1 MSTSKLQKINKQH
14 ERTRTMLHKR
24 LINMP
29 FQYEDI
35 FEEDVKEFVRQ
46 KAQSMSTNTGY
57 LVPALLATTSFV
69 ASLTSKI
76 MTTTHSVTAN
86 LYTIIVGPP
95 TTGKT
100 QSISIAAQDPMQ
112 QLQEAMDLPDFLIKK
127 ISSSSGITKMLNETK
142 SGYLISSEIYDVIN
156 KLLKSDEENG
166 TGDAQLLCE
175 LFSGEMVTYKYATEK
190 VRVIPA
196 NTPFSILGSTQM
208 PLMAKLVTRMDQ
220 GHGLLDRFL
229 FAIPMCLRPTEDETE
244 NAIEQLRKERVK
256 SFGELFNIMYNINHE
271 TYYNFNE
278 ESKTLLKEISDTF
291 IKEINEAILNGDV
304 PPKSKK
310 TDLIMKVSLAIHLFE
325 SITKQLLNGQQP
337 VSPSNVIQHEALQRA
352 INYVDHLESQKEYN
366 CCEYNVVSLYIY
378 IKL

>member
-1 MSTSKLQKINKQH
+1 
-14 ERTRTMLHKR
+14 
-24 LINMP
+24 MP

-35 FEEDVKEFVRQ
+35 FEEDVKEVVRQ
-46 KAQSMSTNTGY
+46 KARSMSTNTGY

-100 QSISIAAQDPMQ
+100 QSITIAAQDPMQ

-166 TGDAQLLCE
+166 TGDSQLLCE

-229 FAIPMCLRPTEDETE
+229 FAIPMCLRPAEDETE
-244 NAIEQLRKERVK
+244 NAIEQSRKERVK
-256 SFGELFNIMYNINHE
+256 SFRELFNIMYNINHE

-278 ESKTLLKEISDTF
+278 EFKTLLKEISDSF

-325 SITKQLLNGQQP
+325 SIAKQLLNGQQP
-337 VSPSNVIQHEALQRA
+337 V
-352 INYVDHLESQKEYN
+352 
-366 CCEYNVVSLYIY
+366 
-378 IKL
+378 